1 MLLNYDF
8 LELVGQNKPKVKIKG
23 GLSLRATLDAFGEE
37 LSRLK
42 SEQNTTIKATR
53 FGGIVN
59 KIKSGLPFGTIS
71 A

>member
-42 SEQNTTIKATR
+42 YDMSHKT
-53 FGGIVN
+53 
-59 KIKSGLPFGTIS
+59 
-71 A
+71 